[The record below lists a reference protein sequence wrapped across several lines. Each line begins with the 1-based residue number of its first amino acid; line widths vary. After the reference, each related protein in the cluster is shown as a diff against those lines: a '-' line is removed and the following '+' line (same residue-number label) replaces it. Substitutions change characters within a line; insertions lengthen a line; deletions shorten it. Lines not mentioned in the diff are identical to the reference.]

1 MFKRTKIVCTMGP
14 ACDNE
19 DTLREMIKAGM
30 NVARFNFSHGSYEEH
45 HERIERVRRLA
56 AELGQPV
63 GILLDTKG
71 PEVRTGLLKDHKKVT
86 VTEGDPIIVTAAPTT
101 EDNLGTAEHISLDYL
116 NLPKEVTKGSTILI
130 DDGLVGLTVESV
142 TQKEI
147 CCRVNNDGVVS
158 DRKGINVPDANLSM
172 PFISQKDRDD
182 ILFGIQQDV
191 DFIAASFTRT
201 EEDILSIRKLLNDN
215 GGKGISIIAKI
226 ENMQGVQNIDSIL
239 AVSDGVMVA
248 RGDLGVEIPLEQ
260 IPIIQK
266 MIIRKAYSRGRQI
279 ITATQML
286 DSMIKNPRP
295 TRAEATDVANAIYDG
310 TGSIML
316 SGETAAGLYPVEA
329 VRTMARI
336 AQVAEASIDYVQRFK
351 DSAPRPS
358 ANITNA
364 ISHASCTSA
373 QDLNAKAIVTV
384 TKTGFTAKMLSRFR
398 PSCPIIACAPVERVV
413 RQLSL
418 SWGITPLLIEEVTDT
433 DELFERAVDAGMDA
447 GLLQKDDL
455 IVMTAG
461 VPLGISGTTNLMR
474 VHVVGS
480 HQW

>member
-1 MFKRTKIVCTMGP
+1 MTALRKTKIVCTLGP
-14 ACDNE
+14 ATE
-19 DTLREMIKAGM
+19 DDAILRAMIQAGM
-30 NVARFNFSHGSYEEH
+30 NVARLNFSHGTYEGH
-45 HERIERVRRLA
+45 AQNIRRIRALS
-56 AELGQPV
+56 AELHTPV
-63 GILLDTKG
+63 GIMLDTKG
-71 PEVRTGLLKDHKKVT
+71 PEIRLKTFRDHRVTLQKGQLFTLCTGDV
-86 VTEGDPIIVTAAPTT
+86 EGD
-101 EDNLGTAEHISLDYL
+101 AEHVSITYAD
-116 NLPKEVTKGSTILI
+116 LPADVQPGTTILI
-130 DDGLVGLTVESV
+130 DDGLVGLTVEAVSK
-142 TQKEI
+142 TEI
-147 CCRVNNDGVVS
+147 QCRVNNGGVIS

-172 PFISQKDRDD
+172 PFISRKDRED
-182 ILFGIQQDV
+182 ILFGIQENV

-201 EEDILSIRKLLNDN
+201 EEDILAIRKLLTDN

-266 MIIRKAYSRGRQI
+266 MIIRKAYSRGKQI

-310 TGSIML
+310 TGAIML

-336 AQVAEASIDYVQRFK
+336 AQVAEASIDYVQRFR
-351 DSAPRPS
+351 DSVPRPS

-364 ISHASCTSA
+364 ISHACCTSA
-373 QDLNAKAIVTV
+373 QDLNATAIVTV

-398 PSCPIIACAPVERVV
+398 PGCPIIACAPVERVV
-413 RQLSL
+413 RQLCL

-433 DELFERAVDAGMDA
+433 DELFERAVDAGIEA
-447 GLLQKDDL
+447 GLLHKDDL

>member
-1 MFKRTKIVCTMGP
+1 MAAFRKTKIVCTLGP
-14 ACDNE
+14 ATE
-19 DTLREMIKAGM
+19 DDSILRAMIQAGM
-30 NVARFNFSHGSYEEH
+30 NVARLNFSHGTYEGH
-45 HERIERVRRLA
+45 AQNIRRVRALS
-56 AELGQPV
+56 AELHTPI
-63 GILLDTKG
+63 GIMLDTKG
-71 PEVRTGLLKDHKKVT
+71 PEIRLKTFREHRVT
-86 VTEGDPIIVTAAPTT
+86 LQKGQRFTLCTDDVEGDS
-101 EDNLGTAEHISLDYL
+101 EHVSITYA
-116 NLPKEVTKGSTILI
+116 NLPVDVCPGTTILI
-130 DDGLVGLTVESV
+130 DDGLVGMTVEAVS
-142 TQKEI
+142 QKEI
-147 CCRVNNDGVVS
+147 QCRVNNGGVIS

-172 PFISQKDRDD
+172 PFISEKDQND
-182 ILFGIQQDV
+182 ILFGIQEDV

-266 MIIRKAYSRGRQI
+266 MIIRKAYSRGKQI

-336 AQVAEASIDYVQRFK
+336 AQVAEASIDYVQRFR

-358 ANITNA
+358 PNITNA

-373 QDLNAKAIVTV
+373 QDLNATAIVTV

-398 PSCPIIACAPVERVV
+398 PGCPIIACAPVERVV
-413 RQLSL
+413 RQLCL

-433 DELFERAVDAGMDA
+433 NELFERAVEAGTNA
-447 GLLQKDDL
+447 GLLHKDDL

-461 VPLGISGTTNLMR
+461 VPLGVSGTTNLMR

>member
-1 MFKRTKIVCTMGP
+1 
-14 ACDNE
+14 
-19 DTLREMIKAGM
+19 MIQAGM
-30 NVARFNFSHGSYEEH
+30 NVARLNFSHGTYEGH
-45 HERIERVRRLA
+45 AQNIRRIRALS
-56 AELGQPV
+56 AELHTPI
-63 GILLDTKG
+63 GIMLDTKG
-71 PEVRTGLLKDHKKVT
+71 PEIRLKTFRDHRVTLQKGQLFTLCTGDV
-86 VTEGDPIIVTAAPTT
+86 EGD
-101 EDNLGTAEHISLDYL
+101 AEHVSITYAD
-116 NLPKEVTKGSTILI
+116 LPADVQPGTTILI
-130 DDGLVGLTVESV
+130 DDGLVGLTVEAVSK
-142 TQKEI
+142 TEI
-147 CCRVNNDGVVS
+147 QCRVNNGGVIS

-172 PFISQKDRDD
+172 PFISRKDRED
-182 ILFGIQQDV
+182 ILFGIQENV

-201 EEDILSIRKLLNDN
+201 EEDILAIRKLLTDN

-266 MIIRKAYSRGRQI
+266 MIIRKAYSRGKQI
-279 ITATQML
+279 INATQML

-310 TGSIML
+310 TGAIML

-336 AQVAEASIDYVQRFK
+336 AQVAEASIDYVQRFR
-351 DSAPRPS
+351 DSVPRPS

-364 ISHASCTSA
+364 ISHACCTSA
-373 QDLNAKAIVTV
+373 QDLNATAVVTV

-398 PSCPIIACAPVERVV
+398 PGCPIIACAPVERVV
-413 RQLSL
+413 RQLCL

-433 DELFERAVDAGMDA
+433 DELFERAVDAGIDA
-447 GLLQKDDL
+447 GLLHKDDL

>member
-1 MFKRTKIVCTMGP
+1 
-14 ACDNE
+14 
-19 DTLREMIKAGM
+19 MIQAGM
-30 NVARFNFSHGSYEEH
+30 NVARLNFSHGTYEGH
-45 HERIERVRRLA
+45 AQNIRRIRALS
-56 AELGQPV
+56 AELHTPV
-63 GILLDTKG
+63 GIMLDTKG
-71 PEVRTGLLKDHKKVT
+71 PEIRLKTFRDHRVTLQKGQLFTLCTGDV
-86 VTEGDPIIVTAAPTT
+86 EGD
-101 EDNLGTAEHISLDYL
+101 AEHVSITYTD
-116 NLPKEVTKGSTILI
+116 LPADVQPGTTILI
-130 DDGLVGLTVESV
+130 DDGLVGLTVEAVSK
-142 TQKEI
+142 TEI
-147 CCRVNNDGVVS
+147 QCRVNNGGVIS

-172 PFISQKDRDD
+172 PFISRKDRED
-182 ILFGIQQDV
+182 ILFGIQENV

-201 EEDILSIRKLLNDN
+201 EEDILAIRKLLTDN

-266 MIIRKAYSRGRQI
+266 MIIRKAYSRGKQI

-310 TGSIML
+310 TGAIML

-336 AQVAEASIDYVQRFK
+336 AQVAEASIDYVQRFR
-351 DSAPRPS
+351 DSVPRPS

-364 ISHASCTSA
+364 ISHACCTSA
-373 QDLNAKAIVTV
+373 QDLNATAIVTV

-398 PSCPIIACAPVERVV
+398 PGCPIIACAPVERVV
-413 RQLSL
+413 RQLCL

-433 DELFERAVDAGMDA
+433 DELFERAVDAGIDA
-447 GLLQKDDL
+447 ELLHKDDL

>member
-1 MFKRTKIVCTMGP
+1 MTALRKTKIVCTLGP
-14 ACDNE
+14 ATENDAV
-19 DTLREMIKAGM
+19 LRAMIQAGM
-30 NVARFNFSHGSYEEH
+30 NVARLNFSHGTYEGH
-45 HERIERVRRLA
+45 AQNIRRIRALS
-56 AELGQPV
+56 AELHTPV
-63 GILLDTKG
+63 GIMLDTKG
-71 PEVRTGLLKDHKKVT
+71 PEIRLKTFRDHRVTLQKGQLFTLCTGDV
-86 VTEGDPIIVTAAPTT
+86 EGD
-101 EDNLGTAEHISLDYL
+101 AEHVSITYAD
-116 NLPKEVTKGSTILI
+116 LPADVQPGTTILI
-130 DDGLVGLTVESV
+130 DDGLVGLTVEAVSK
-142 TQKEI
+142 TEI
-147 CCRVNNDGVVS
+147 QCRVNNGGVIS

-172 PFISQKDRDD
+172 PFISRKDRED
-182 ILFGIQQDV
+182 ILFGIQENV

-201 EEDILSIRKLLNDN
+201 EEDILAIRKLLTDN

-266 MIIRKAYSRGRQI
+266 MIIRKAYSRGKQI

-310 TGSIML
+310 TGAIML

-336 AQVAEASIDYVQRFK
+336 AQVAEASIDYVQRFR
-351 DSAPRPS
+351 DSVPRPS

-364 ISHASCTSA
+364 ISHACCTSA
-373 QDLNAKAIVTV
+373 QDLNATAIVTV

-398 PSCPIIACAPVERVV
+398 PGCPIIACAPVERVV
-413 RQLSL
+413 RQLCL

-433 DELFERAVDAGMDA
+433 DELFERAVDAGIDA
-447 GLLQKDDL
+447 ELLHKDDL

>member
-1 MFKRTKIVCTMGP
+1 MTALRKTKIVCTLGP
-14 ACDNE
+14 ATE
-19 DTLREMIKAGM
+19 DDAILRAMIQAGM
-30 NVARFNFSHGSYEEH
+30 NVARLNFSHGTYEGH
-45 HERIERVRRLA
+45 AQNIRRIRALS
-56 AELGQPV
+56 AELHTPV
-63 GILLDTKG
+63 GIMLDTKG
-71 PEVRTGLLKDHKKVT
+71 PEIRLKTFRDHRVTLQKGQLFTLCTGDV
-86 VTEGDPIIVTAAPTT
+86 EGD
-101 EDNLGTAEHISLDYL
+101 AEHVSITYAD
-116 NLPKEVTKGSTILI
+116 LPADVQPGTTILI
-130 DDGLVGLTVESV
+130 DDGLVGLTVEAVSK
-142 TQKEI
+142 TEI
-147 CCRVNNDGVVS
+147 QCRVNNGGVIS

-172 PFISQKDRDD
+172 PFISRKDRED
-182 ILFGIQQDV
+182 ILFGIQENV

-201 EEDILSIRKLLNDN
+201 EEDILAIRKLLTDN

-310 TGSIML
+310 TGAIML

-336 AQVAEASIDYVQRFK
+336 AQVAEASIDYVQRFR
-351 DSAPRPS
+351 DSVPRPS

-364 ISHASCTSA
+364 ISHACCTSA
-373 QDLNAKAIVTV
+373 QDLNATAIVTV

-398 PSCPIIACAPVERVV
+398 PGCPIIACAPVERVV
-413 RQLSL
+413 WQLCL

-433 DELFERAVDAGMDA
+433 DELFERAVDAGIDA
-447 GLLQKDDL
+447 ELLHKDDL

>member
-1 MFKRTKIVCTMGP
+1 MTALRKTKIVCTLGP
-14 ACDNE
+14 ATE
-19 DTLREMIKAGM
+19 DDAILRAMIQAGM
-30 NVARFNFSHGSYEEH
+30 NVARLNFSHGTYEGH
-45 HERIERVRRLA
+45 AQNIRRIRALS
-56 AELGQPV
+56 AELHTPV
-63 GILLDTKG
+63 GIMLDTKG
-71 PEVRTGLLKDHKKVT
+71 PEIRLKIFRDHRVTLQKGQLFTLCTGDV
-86 VTEGDPIIVTAAPTT
+86 EGD
-101 EDNLGTAEHISLDYL
+101 AEHVSITYAD
-116 NLPKEVTKGSTILI
+116 LPADVQPGTTILI
-130 DDGLVGLTVESV
+130 DDGLVGLTVEAVSK
-142 TQKEI
+142 TEI
-147 CCRVNNDGVVS
+147 QCRVNNGGVIS

-172 PFISQKDRDD
+172 PFISRKDRED
-182 ILFGIQQDV
+182 ILFGIQENV

-201 EEDILSIRKLLNDN
+201 EEDILAIRKLLTDN

-266 MIIRKAYSRGRQI
+266 MIIRKAYSRGKQI

-310 TGSIML
+310 TGAIML

-336 AQVAEASIDYVQRFK
+336 AQVAEASIDYVQRFR
-351 DSAPRPS
+351 DSVPRPS

-364 ISHASCTSA
+364 ISHACCTSA
-373 QDLNAKAIVTV
+373 QDLNATAIVTV

-398 PSCPIIACAPVERVV
+398 PGCPIIACAPVERVV
-413 RQLSL
+413 RQLCL

-433 DELFERAVDAGMDA
+433 DELFERAVDAGIDA
-447 GLLQKDDL
+447 GLLHKDDL

>member
-1 MFKRTKIVCTMGP
+1 
-14 ACDNE
+14 
-19 DTLREMIKAGM
+19 MIQAGM
-30 NVARFNFSHGSYEEH
+30 NVARLNFSHGTYEGH
-45 HERIERVRRLA
+45 AQNIRRIRALS
-56 AELGQPV
+56 AELHTPV
-63 GILLDTKG
+63 GIMLDTKG
-71 PEVRTGLLKDHKKVT
+71 PEIRLKTFRDHRVTLQKGQLFTLCTGDV
-86 VTEGDPIIVTAAPTT
+86 EGD
-101 EDNLGTAEHISLDYL
+101 AEHVSITYAD
-116 NLPKEVTKGSTILI
+116 LPADVQPGTTILI
-130 DDGLVGLTVESV
+130 DDGLVGLTVEAVSK
-142 TQKEI
+142 TEI
-147 CCRVNNDGVVS
+147 QCRVNNGGVIS

-172 PFISQKDRDD
+172 PFISRKDRED
-182 ILFGIQQDV
+182 ILFGIQENV

-201 EEDILSIRKLLNDN
+201 EEDILAIRKLLTDN

-266 MIIRKAYSRGRQI
+266 MIIRKAYSRGKQI

-310 TGSIML
+310 TGAIML

-336 AQVAEASIDYVQRFK
+336 AQVAEASIDYVQRFR
-351 DSAPRPS
+351 DSVPRPS

-364 ISHASCTSA
+364 ISHACCTSA
-373 QDLNAKAIVTV
+373 QDLNATAIVTV

-398 PSCPIIACAPVERVV
+398 PGCPIIACAPVERVV
-413 RQLSL
+413 RQLCL

-433 DELFERAVDAGMDA
+433 DELFERAVDAGIDA
-447 GLLQKDDL
+447 GLLHKDDL
-455 IVMTAG
+455 IIMTAG

>member
-1 MFKRTKIVCTMGP
+1 MTALRKTKIVCTLGP
-14 ACDNE
+14 ATE
-19 DTLREMIKAGM
+19 DDAILRAMIQAGM
-30 NVARFNFSHGSYEEH
+30 NVARLNFSHGTYEGH
-45 HERIERVRRLA
+45 AQNIRRIRALS
-56 AELGQPV
+56 AELHTPV
-63 GILLDTKG
+63 GIMLDTKG
-71 PEVRTGLLKDHKKVT
+71 PEIRLKTFRDHRVTLQKGQLFTLCTGDV
-86 VTEGDPIIVTAAPTT
+86 EGD
-101 EDNLGTAEHISLDYL
+101 AEHVSITYAD
-116 NLPKEVTKGSTILI
+116 LPADVQPGTTILI
-130 DDGLVGLTVESV
+130 DDGLVGLTVEAVSK
-142 TQKEI
+142 TEI
-147 CCRVNNDGVVS
+147 QCCVNNGGVIS

-172 PFISQKDRDD
+172 PFISRKDRED
-182 ILFGIQQDV
+182 ILFGIQENV

-201 EEDILSIRKLLNDN
+201 EEDILAIRKLLTGN

-266 MIIRKAYSRGRQI
+266 MIIRKAYSRGKQI

-310 TGSIML
+310 TGAIML

-336 AQVAEASIDYVQRFK
+336 AQVAEASIDYVQRFR
-351 DSAPRPS
+351 DSVPRPS

-364 ISHASCTSA
+364 ISHACCTSA
-373 QDLNAKAIVTV
+373 QDLNATAIVTV

-398 PSCPIIACAPVERVV
+398 PGCPIIACAPVERVV
-413 RQLSL
+413 RQLCL

-433 DELFERAVDAGMDA
+433 DELFERAVDAGIDA
-447 GLLQKDDL
+447 GLLHKDDL

>member
-1 MFKRTKIVCTMGP
+1 MTALRKTKIVCTLGP
-14 ACDNE
+14 ATE
-19 DTLREMIKAGM
+19 DDAILRAMIQAGM
-30 NVARFNFSHGSYEEH
+30 NVARLNFSHGTYEGH
-45 HERIERVRRLA
+45 AQNIRRIRALS
-56 AELGQPV
+56 AELHTPV
-63 GILLDTKG
+63 GIMLDTKG
-71 PEVRTGLLKDHKKVT
+71 PEIRLKTFRDHRVTLQKGQLFTLCTGDV
-86 VTEGDPIIVTAAPTT
+86 EGD
-101 EDNLGTAEHISLDYL
+101 AEHVSITYAD
-116 NLPKEVTKGSTILI
+116 LPADVQPGTTILI
-130 DDGLVGLTVESV
+130 DDGLVGLTVEAVSK
-142 TQKEI
+142 TEI
-147 CCRVNNDGVVS
+147 QCRVNNGGVIS

-172 PFISQKDRDD
+172 PFISRKDRED
-182 ILFGIQQDV
+182 ILFGIQENV

-201 EEDILSIRKLLNDN
+201 EEDILAIRKLLTDN

-266 MIIRKAYSRGRQI
+266 MIIRKAYSRGKQI

-310 TGSIML
+310 TGAIML

-336 AQVAEASIDYVQRFK
+336 AQVAEASIDYVQRFR
-351 DSAPRPS
+351 DSVPRPS

-364 ISHASCTSA
+364 ISHACCTSA
-373 QDLNAKAIVTV
+373 QDLNATAVVTV

-398 PSCPIIACAPVERVV
+398 PGCPIIACAPVERVV
-413 RQLSL
+413 RQLCL

-433 DELFERAVDAGMDA
+433 DELFERAVDAGIDA
-447 GLLQKDDL
+447 GLLHKDDL

>member
-1 MFKRTKIVCTMGP
+1 MTALRKTKIVCTLGP
-14 ACDNE
+14 ATE
-19 DTLREMIKAGM
+19 DDAILRAMIQAGM
-30 NVARFNFSHGSYEEH
+30 NVARLNFSHGTYEGH
-45 HERIERVRRLA
+45 AQNIRRIRVLS
-56 AELGQPV
+56 AELHTPV
-63 GILLDTKG
+63 GIMLDTKG
-71 PEVRTGLLKDHKKVT
+71 PEIRLKTFRDHRVTLQKGQLFTLCTGDV
-86 VTEGDPIIVTAAPTT
+86 EGD
-101 EDNLGTAEHISLDYL
+101 AEHVSITYAD
-116 NLPKEVTKGSTILI
+116 LPADVQPGTTILI
-130 DDGLVGLTVESV
+130 DDGLVGLTVEAVSK
-142 TQKEI
+142 TEI
-147 CCRVNNDGVVS
+147 QCRVNNGGVIS

-172 PFISQKDRDD
+172 PFISRKDRED
-182 ILFGIQQDV
+182 ILFGIQENV

-201 EEDILSIRKLLNDN
+201 EEDILAIRKLLTDN

-266 MIIRKAYSRGRQI
+266 MIIRKAYSRGKQI

-310 TGSIML
+310 TGAIML

-336 AQVAEASIDYVQRFK
+336 AQVAEASIDYVQRFR
-351 DSAPRPS
+351 DSVPRPS

-364 ISHASCTSA
+364 ISHACCTSA
-373 QDLNAKAIVTV
+373 QDLNATAIVTV

-398 PSCPIIACAPVERVV
+398 PGCPIIACAPVERVV
-413 RQLSL
+413 RQLCL

-433 DELFERAVDAGMDA
+433 DELFERAVDAGIDA
-447 GLLQKDDL
+447 GLLHKDDL

>member
-1 MFKRTKIVCTMGP
+1 MTALRKTKIVCTLGP
-14 ACDNE
+14 ATE
-19 DTLREMIKAGM
+19 DDAVLRAMIQAGM
-30 NVARFNFSHGSYEEH
+30 NVARLNFSHGTYEGH
-45 HERIERVRRLA
+45 AQNIRRIRALS
-56 AELGQPV
+56 AELHTPV
-63 GILLDTKG
+63 GIMLDTKG
-71 PEVRTGLLKDHKKVT
+71 PEIRLKTFRDHRVTLQKGQLFTLCTGDV
-86 VTEGDPIIVTAAPTT
+86 EGD
-101 EDNLGTAEHISLDYL
+101 AEHVSITYAD
-116 NLPKEVTKGSTILI
+116 LPADVQPGTTILI
-130 DDGLVGLTVESV
+130 DDGLVGLTVEAVSK
-142 TQKEI
+142 TEI
-147 CCRVNNDGVVS
+147 QCRVNNGGVIS

-172 PFISQKDRDD
+172 PFISRKDRED
-182 ILFGIQQDV
+182 ILFGIQENV

-201 EEDILSIRKLLNDN
+201 EEDILAIRKLLTDN

-266 MIIRKAYSRGRQI
+266 MIIRKAYSRGKQI

-310 TGSIML
+310 TGAIML

-336 AQVAEASIDYVQRFK
+336 AQVAEASIDYVQRFR
-351 DSAPRPS
+351 DSVPRPS

-364 ISHASCTSA
+364 ISHACCTSA
-373 QDLNAKAIVTV
+373 QDLNATAVVTV

-398 PSCPIIACAPVERVV
+398 PGCPIIACAPVERVV
-413 RQLSL
+413 RQLCL

-433 DELFERAVDAGMDA
+433 DELFERAVDAGIDA
-447 GLLQKDDL
+447 GLLHKDDL

>member
-1 MFKRTKIVCTMGP
+1 MTALRKTKIVCTLGP
-14 ACDNE
+14 ATAD
-19 DTLREMIKAGM
+19 DAILRAMIQAGM
-30 NVARFNFSHGSYEEH
+30 NVARLNFSHGTYEGH
-45 HERIERVRRLA
+45 AQNIRRIRALS
-56 AELGQPV
+56 AELHTPV
-63 GILLDTKG
+63 GIMLDTKG
-71 PEVRTGLLKDHKKVT
+71 PEIRLKTFRDHRVT
-86 VTEGDPIIVTAAPTT
+86 LQKGQLFTLCTDDVEG
-101 EDNLGTAEHISLDYL
+101 NAEHVSITYAD
-116 NLPKEVTKGSTILI
+116 LPADVQPGTTILI
-130 DDGLVGLTVESV
+130 DDGLVGLTVEAVSK
-142 TQKEI
+142 TEI
-147 CCRVNNDGVVS
+147 QCRVNNGGVIS

-172 PFISQKDRDD
+172 PFISRKDRED
-182 ILFGIQQDV
+182 ILFGIQENV

-201 EEDILSIRKLLNDN
+201 EEDILAIRKLLTDN

-266 MIIRKAYSRGRQI
+266 MIIRKAYSRGKQI
-279 ITATQML
+279 ITATHML

-310 TGSIML
+310 TGAIML

-336 AQVAEASIDYVQRFK
+336 AQVAEASIDYVQRFR
-351 DSAPRPS
+351 DSVPRPS

-364 ISHASCTSA
+364 ISHACCTSA
-373 QDLNAKAIVTV
+373 QDLNATAIVTV

-398 PSCPIIACAPVERVV
+398 PGCPIIACAPVERVV
-413 RQLSL
+413 RQLCL

-433 DELFERAVDAGMDA
+433 DELFERAVDAGIDA
-447 GLLQKDDL
+447 GLLHKDDL